1 VLLRWLEMLMPK
13 FLVKDQVHIFMHPQ
27 QLTLMRLT
35 GGFKK
40 RVLHQAVI
48 PCPPIHDG
56 NQWASAISALGLA
69 LQDNQW
75 RNAKPTIVLSNH
87 FVRYAVIP
95 WNSLL
100 NNAPEKQAYLKHCFA
115 LAYGESAKSWDLR
128 MSTAGLNMPAL
139 ASGVDNGL
147 LSAIR
152 DVMTQENLDCQHIQP
167 HLMIAIN
174 QLGRQNVIDAT
185 KNSAWFVLLET
196 GRLCITLISEGT
208 FVSVKTYPTQS
219 DMAQQISALIKRES
233 VLCGFDSADLPV
245 FVSRGFHGSAS
256 ESLALI
262 QNFDHPIIRVE
273 NDYLKAGT
281 PLNSTPNSMSQQA
294 IRA

>member
-1 VLLRWLEMLMPK
+1 MLLRWLKVLMSK
-13 FLVKDQVHIFMHPQ
+13 LFIKDQVHIFLHPQ
-27 QLTLMRLT
+27 QVTLVRLA

-48 PCPPIHDG
+48 PCAPHNDG
-56 NQWASAISALGLA
+56 NPWSSALAALGAA

-75 RNAKPTIVLSNH
+75 SDAAPTITLSNH

-100 NNAPEKQAYLKHCFA
+100 NNATEKQAYLRHCFA

-128 MSTAGLNMPAL
+128 MSDAGLNMPAL
-139 ASGVDNGL
+139 ASGIDQGL
-147 LSAIR
+147 VSAIR
-152 DVMTQENLDCQHIQP
+152 DVMMPANLDCQHIQP

-174 QLGRQNVIDAT
+174 QLSKQKMLSTTQNSI
-185 KNSAWFVLLET
+185 WFVLLET
-196 GRLCITLISEGT
+196 GRLCIALISEGA
-208 FVSVKTYPTQS
+208 FVSVKTYPTES
-219 DMAQQISALIKRES
+219 DMAQQVSALIRRES
-233 VLCGFDSADLPV
+233 VICGLDTADLPV
-245 FVSRGFHGSAS
+245 LVSRGFHGSAN

-262 QNFDHPIIRVE
+262 QNFDHPVIRIE
-273 NDYLKAGT
+273 NDYWKAGSST
-281 PLNSTPNSMSQQA
+281 NSITKQA